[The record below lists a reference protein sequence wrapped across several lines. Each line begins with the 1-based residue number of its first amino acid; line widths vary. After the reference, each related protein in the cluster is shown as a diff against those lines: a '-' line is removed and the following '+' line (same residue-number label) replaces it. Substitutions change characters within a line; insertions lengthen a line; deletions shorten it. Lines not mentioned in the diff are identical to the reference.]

1 MSKHARR
8 HAAGPWVTFDCEETD
23 HIYIN
28 TSGGIPIADLVKPEL
43 GGDRT
48 TEANARLIAAAP
60 DLLAALQEIA
70 NNPSP
75 NGRGFGHWAQLVIAA
90 PAIAKANGGDAK

>member
-1 MSKHARR
+1 MSNHAP
-8 HAAGPWVTFDCEETD
+8 GPWTMEDGDFEQPF
-23 HIYIN
+23 YIMA
-28 TSGGIPIADLVKPEL
+28 TSAPPGSRMVCALSASDGWTQAA
-43 GGDRT
+43 T
-48 TEANARLIAAAP
+48 ARLIAAAP

-90 PAIAKANGGDAK
+90 PAIAKATGGDAK